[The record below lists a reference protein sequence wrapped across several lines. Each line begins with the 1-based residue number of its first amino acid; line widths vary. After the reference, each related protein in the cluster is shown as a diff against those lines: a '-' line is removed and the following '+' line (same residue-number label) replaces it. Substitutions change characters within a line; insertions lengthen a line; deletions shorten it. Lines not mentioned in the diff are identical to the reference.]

1 MLPEGVKAVI
11 RKDSYPLPPIFRMI
25 QEAGSISEA
34 VMYNTY
40 NMGIG
45 MVLALDQADAD
56 KAVEALRGA
65 GETAY
70 VLGTVEAGTR
80 CAELV

>member
-1 MLPEGVKAVI
+1 MKVLVLNGSPK
-11 RKDSYPLPPIFRMI
+11 KKSDTFRMI

-65 GETAY
+65 GEMAY
-70 VLGTVEAGTR
+70 VLGTVEAGSR